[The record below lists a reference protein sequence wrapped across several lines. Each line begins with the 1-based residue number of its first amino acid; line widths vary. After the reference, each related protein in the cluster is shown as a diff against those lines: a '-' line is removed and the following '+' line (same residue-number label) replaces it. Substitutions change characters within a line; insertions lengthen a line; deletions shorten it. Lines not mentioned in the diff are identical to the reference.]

1 LNDASPRFGCADSQ
15 IGTLNMVD
23 KVKSVSEVVS
33 TIPSGSHIAL
43 GGFAI
48 ARNLIA
54 VVHEMIRQQKR
65 DLTLSQGVVGLE
77 TDLLVGA
84 GLVKHLIMGGGSLDR
99 FGPAHCVNR
108 ARETKS
114 LQCEDYTSLSVCFR
128 YLAGALGLSFI
139 PIKSLFASEI
149 LERLEAG
156 LGASDVSRL
165 KCPFTG
171 EDYVLLRALTP
182 DVSFVHVQ
190 VADRDGNCQIN
201 GARWGNEEQAKA
213 GRRLIVV
220 TEELA
225 PTEFFQ
231 RSPERTII
239 PGHRVEAII
248 HLPFGAM
255 PTSVFGC
262 YDYDA
267 DHLRLYVE
275 HAKEPKRFQEYLDKF
290 VLSCRDHWEYLE
302 KLGGHRRMM
311 ELRAEPILGY

>member
-1 LNDASPRFGCADSQ
+1 
-15 IGTLNMVD
+15 M
-23 KVKSVSEVVS
+23 
-33 TIPSGSHIAL
+33 

-48 ARNLIA
+48 ARNVIA

-84 GLVKHLIMGGGSLDR
+84 GLVTHLIMGGGSLDR

-114 LQCEDYTSLSVCFR
+114 LRCDDYTSLSVCFR

-156 LGASDVSRL
+156 PAASDVKRS

-171 EDYVLLRALTP
+171 EEYVLMRALTP

-190 VADRDGNCQIN
+190 IADRDGNCQID

-220 TEELA
+220 AEEIV
-225 PTEFFQ
+225 PTEFIQ

-239 PGHRVEAII
+239 PGHRVEAVI
-248 HLPFGAM
+248 HQPFGAL
-255 PTSVFGC
+255 PTTVYGC

-275 HAKEPKRFQEYLDKF
+275 HAKQPERFKEYLDKF
-290 VLSCRDHWEYLE
+290 VFGCCDHWEYLQ
-302 KLGGHRRMM
+302 KLGGLPRIA
-311 ELRAEPILGY
+311 ELRAERILGY

>member
-1 LNDASPRFGCADSQ
+1 
-15 IGTLNMVD
+15 M
-23 KVKSVSEVVS
+23 
-33 TIPSGSHIAL
+33 

-48 ARNLIA
+48 ARNVIA

-84 GLVKHLIMGGGSLDR
+84 GLVTHLIMGGGSLDR

-114 LQCEDYTSLSVCFR
+114 LRCDDYTSLSVCFR

-156 LGASDVSRL
+156 PAASDVKRS

-171 EDYVLLRALTP
+171 EEYVLMRALTP

-190 VADRDGNCQIN
+190 IADRDGNCQID

-220 TEELA
+220 AEEIV
-225 PTEFFQ
+225 PTEFIQ

-239 PGHRVEAII
+239 PGHRVEAVI
-248 HLPFGAM
+248 HQPFGAL
-255 PTSVFGC
+255 PTTVYGC

-275 HAKEPKRFQEYLDKF
+275 HAKQPERFKEYLDKF
-290 VLSCRDHWEYLE
+290 VFGCRDHWEYLQ
-302 KLGGHRRMM
+302 KLGGLPRIA
-311 ELRAEPILGY
+311 ELRAERILGY

>member
-1 LNDASPRFGCADSQ
+1 
-15 IGTLNMVD
+15 MVD
-23 KVKSVSEVVS
+23 KVKSVSEVVR

-54 VVHEMIRQQKR
+54 VVHELIRQQKR
-65 DLTLSQGVVGLE
+65 DLTVSQGVVGLE

-84 GLVKHLIMGGGSLDR
+84 GLVGHLIMGGGSLDR

-139 PIKSLFASEI
+139 PVKSLFASEI

-156 LGASDVSRL
+156 TGAADVKRS

-171 EDYVLLRALTP
+171 EEYVLLRALTP

-190 VADRDGNCQIN
+190 IADREGNCQIS

-213 GRRLIVV
+213 GRRLVVVAEEIV
-220 TEELA
+220 
-225 PTEFFQ
+225 PTEFIQ

-239 PGHRVEAII
+239 PGHRVEAVI
-248 HLPFGAM
+248 HQPYGAL

-262 YDYDA
+262 YDYD
-267 DHLRLYVE
+267 DEHLRLYVD
-275 HAKEPKRFQEYLDKF
+275 HAKTPERFQVYLKNF
-290 VLSCRDHWEYLE
+290 VFDCRDHWEYLE
-302 KLGGHRRMM
+302 KLGGLRRIE
-311 ELRAEPILGY
+311 ELRAEPISGY

>member
-1 LNDASPRFGCADSQ
+1 M
-15 IGTLNMVD
+15 TD
-23 KVKSVSEVVS
+23 KVRSVSEVVRS
-33 TIPSGSHIAL
+33 VPSGSHIAL

-54 VVHEMIRQQKR
+54 VVHELIRQQKR
-65 DLTLSQGVVGLE
+65 DLTVSQGVVGLE

-84 GLVKHLIMGGGSLDR
+84 GLVEHLIMGGGSLDR

-114 LQCEDYTSLSVCFR
+114 LRCEDLTSLSVCFR

-149 LERLEAG
+149 LERLEVG
-156 LGASDVSRL
+156 PGASDVKRL

-171 EDYVLLRALTP
+171 EEYVLLRALTP
-182 DVSFVHVQ
+182 DVSFIHVQ
-190 VADRDGNCQIN
+190 IADREGNCQIN

-213 GRRLIVV
+213 GRRLVVV
-220 TEELA
+220 TEELV
-225 PTEFFQ
+225 PTEFIQ

-248 HLPFGAM
+248 HQPFGAM

-267 DHLRLYVE
+267 DHLRLYVD
-275 HAKEPKRFQEYLDKF
+275 HAKEPRRFQEYLEKF
-290 VLSCRDHWEYLE
+290 VLGCRDHWEFLE
-302 KLGGHRRMM
+302 KLGGLRRME
-311 ELRAEPILGY
+311 ELRAELILGY

>member
-1 LNDASPRFGCADSQ
+1 
-15 IGTLNMVD
+15 V
-23 KVKSVSEVVS
+23 
-33 TIPSGSHIAL
+33 
-43 GGFAI
+43 
-48 ARNLIA
+48 
-54 VVHEMIRQQKR
+54 VVHELIRQQKR
-65 DLTLSQGVVGLE
+65 DLTLSQGVVGLD

-84 GLVKHLIMGGGSLDR
+84 GLVSHLIMGGGSLDR

-114 LQCEDYTSLSVCFR
+114 LRCEDLTSLSLCFR

-156 LGASDVSRL
+156 PGAEDVKRS

-171 EDYVLLRALTP
+171 EEYVLLRALTP
-182 DVSFVHVQ
+182 DVSIVHVQ

-220 TEELA
+220 AEELV
-225 PTEFFQ
+225 PTEFIQ

-248 HLPFGAM
+248 HQPFGAI

-275 HAKEPKRFQEYLDKF
+275 HAKQPRRFQEYLDQF
-290 VLSCRDHWEYLE
+290 VLGCRDHWEYLE
-302 KLGGHRRMM
+302 KLGGLRKMM